1 MQYVF
6 PSNNACNSIHLIYLK
21 IVIQAVCDHRS
32 IFTEFDMGWPGS
44 VQDTA
49 VFKESDL
56 WRKKSQHFDDDE
68 YILADK
74 GL

>member
-1 MQYVF
+1 
-6 PSNNACNSIHLIYLK
+6 
-21 IVIQAVCDHRS
+21 
-32 IFTEFDMGWPGS
+32 MGWPGS

-56 WRKKSQHFDDDE
+56 WLKKAQHFEDDE

-74 GL
+74 GKHSSYHVQLN